1 MTHYTR
7 STRRVWLYITNI
19 SIDIQTESTQ
29 TRNQLC
35 IFHTHTNRLNS
46 TSSYISMKHFR
57 ESLSLRHCPEIS
69 YSCIWISYWSH
80 KGIIDLKM
88 KRVVLPAEH
97 KGRCLA
103 EYDGLNT
110 DFIDF
115 FSMQWKWRATDSISM
130 IWTFICRVITVCERA
145 ATALKACFNSDTTLL
160 LKHCSHVLFC
170 VSVQSSEVICLII
183 SFPFLSWSENTS
195 YEAQIFSVYLLLWDQ
210 GLAVMTDLPLYYHSG
225 QRPVSLHASYGIH
238 LL

>member
-1 MTHYTR
+1 
-7 STRRVWLYITNI
+7 
-19 SIDIQTESTQ
+19 
-29 TRNQLC
+29 
-35 IFHTHTNRLNS
+35 
-46 TSSYISMKHFR
+46 
-57 ESLSLRHCPEIS
+57 
-69 YSCIWISYWSH
+69 
-80 KGIIDLKM
+80 M

-210 GLAVMTDLPLYYHSG
+210 VWLLWLISLSIIIQDRDLFLCMRHMASICYKSTSKYEISVVKIFYSQYCDANP
-225 QRPVSLHASYGIH
+225 SLTSTRSHLQKSWTKQNIKASQDIFV
-238 LL
+238 